1 MSGVTSGT
9 RLIEI
14 SWTVASLATLVPARR
29 AVSGGCRRYCSRLI
43 CAFAATA
50 DQITQSSAM
59 ARANSADVLPM
70 GSSSSRRYLS
80 QTRLSA
86 TKSLRDRQCGISL
99 LQ

>member
-1 MSGVTSGT
+1 
-9 RLIEI
+9 
-14 SWTVASLATLVPARR
+14 VPALLFKADMRVR
-29 AVSGGCRRYCSRLI
+29 GDCRPDHPI
-43 CAFAATA
+43 
-50 DQITQSSAM
+50 AM

>member
-1 MSGVTSGT
+1 
-9 RLIEI
+9 
-14 SWTVASLATLVPARR
+14 
-29 AVSGGCRRYCSRLI
+29 
-43 CAFAATA
+43 
-50 DQITQSSAM
+50 M